1 MSQTIDRSWSY
12 VQMAL
17 ENEYRGGVRFGVSLA
32 PSYVESH
39 AEYRPAFSGMMQRL
53 TDEYTVDSFG
63 VLGATV
69 THVGLRPGMP
79 VTNWIS
85 GMSKSMD
92 RLPTRGNLF
101 LGIVLQAHYPSLRL
115 DSVRQRTLAE
125 MLRRGW
131 TTVFSD
137 GSLRVR
143 RRRVDTLVLITHL
156 WDVTSLRNSQSCL
169 TQPPSLW
176 MRAAAQ
182 DDTSEPTTPDLET
195 SAHLLGYYRS
205 NVTRTFLS
213 MTMAVMRYRLDESH
227 SQSSRAMGVR
237 CVEGHPTS
245 FADTCSSVVR
255 RGTRGGF
262 DGRSLTPWF
271 SKRGAVFTYE
281 DRSSVTA
288 KMKGCLHVFRS
299 LGEPRFGW
307 ALFDIEQELLHAEEC
322 DLEPVRPAAH
332 GRIRTVRAILD
343 AQGRTARRR
352 RRRR

>member
-1 MSQTIDRSWSY
+1 
-12 VQMAL
+12 MAL

-125 MLRRGW
+125 MLRSQIEPLRQVHPASQIGW
-131 TTVFSD
+131 TPWCSSPTCGTS
-137 GSLRVR
+137 R
-143 RRRVDTLVLITHL
+143 RCGTA
-156 WDVTSLRNSQSCL
+156 QSCL